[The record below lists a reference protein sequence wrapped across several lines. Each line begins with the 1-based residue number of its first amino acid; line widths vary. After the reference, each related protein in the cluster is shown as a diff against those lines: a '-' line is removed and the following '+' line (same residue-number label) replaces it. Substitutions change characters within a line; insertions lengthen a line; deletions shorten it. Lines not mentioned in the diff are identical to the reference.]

1 VWAIAAVFA
10 ALFTVQCRA
19 ADFADFVSATDTTD
33 GASRQNSVMIFG
45 GRMSSTNLASTLLFN
60 RVSRFGLSPYQPYYE
75 NYIAGG
81 VYQRDVYRLGGLAI
95 AGEMG
100 LADRFGH
107 YTDCCAPIEKTTTS
121 SSIVNSGELWFGPA
135 FRYEAIVFF
144 KTVRFVPGITAGFSL
159 VTNSIGAEEGH
170 VEFYHGNATFLG
182 YLGFEAA
189 FSLVSAPA
197 LELIIEEHHR
207 SGADG
212 LFGKLHEGYNANVV
226 GLRYRF

>member
-1 VWAIAAVFA
+1 
-10 ALFTVQCRA
+10 
-19 ADFADFVSATDTTD
+19 
-33 GASRQNSVMIFG
+33 
-45 GRMSSTNLASTLLFN
+45 MSSTNLASTLLFN

-75 NYIAGG
+75 NYIVGG
-81 VYQRDVYRLGGLAI
+81 VYQRDVNRLGGFVI
-95 AGEMG
+95 AGEVG

-121 SSIVNSGELWFGPA
+121 SSIVNSGELWLGPA

-170 VEFYHGNATFLG
+170 VELYHGNATFLG

-197 LELIIEEHHR
+197 LELIIGEHHR
-207 SGADG
+207 SRSRWSLSASFTRVTTPTSSACATDSER
-212 LFGKLHEGYNANVV
+212 LFR
-226 GLRYRF
+226 LRRRLRKPGTSQ